1 MSGSSSWNDSG
12 FAFAPNTNTMDA
24 QTMPSDKAQAARE
37 RAAEIIEASKNG
49 KPGEADAMM
58 GKREPQGNRGIIPLD
73 WLATK
78 FKSEK
83 KEKKEKRDE
92 KVIR

>member
-1 MSGSSSWNDSG
+1 
-12 FAFAPNTNTMDA
+12 
-24 QTMPSDKAQAARE
+24 
-37 RAAEIIEASKNG
+37 
-49 KPGEADAMM
+49 MM